1 MCLSHYGGKKSTVR
15 IIRARDLIGDREMR
29 HRVVVARSRT
39 VASLFITRCFF
50 CPRSECEGA
59 QGDRARGDVVRGSSS
74 ARSINH
80 RAKLFRKTPRA
91 GGTRATASRHP
102 VVFNFANKTYTYEK
116 KNTLPRFAVCT
127 RRCPYGKYRL

>member
-91 GGTRATASRHP
+91 GGTSDGVPSSRRVQFRQQNVYLRKKKHFTSIRRVYASLP
-102 VVFNFANKTYTYEK
+102 V
-116 KNTLPRFAVCT
+116 R
-127 RRCPYGKYRL
+127 